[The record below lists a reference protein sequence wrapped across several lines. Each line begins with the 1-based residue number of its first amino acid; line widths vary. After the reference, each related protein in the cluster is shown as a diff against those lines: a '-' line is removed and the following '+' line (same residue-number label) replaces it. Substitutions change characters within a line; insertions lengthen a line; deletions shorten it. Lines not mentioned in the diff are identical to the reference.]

1 MAIFDP
7 PMRNKTTETVSLPFN
22 GDTLYWRVYIY
33 SDDFLKKQTRVP
45 LKYHDI
51 TARYFASLWKD
62 CFQNKI
68 HSNKRKYRFPIGYE
82 IIPNNSLFDL
92 NKYLDQEMRMFL
104 YDQKIAEMNEK
115 LAFVMQM
122 GQIALQAKELILL
135 SKSETMEF
143 DISRNDNSD
152 QIKSASSI
160 VA

>member
-22 GDTLYWRVYIY
+22 GDALYWRIYIY
-33 SDDFLKKQTRVP
+33 SDDFLKTQTRVP

-152 QIKSASSI
+152 QIKIASSI
-160 VA
+160 IA